1 MEEPFWYSLALI
13 IFNLLLKLSIAK
25 ITQKHN
31 NFPPSPPSLP
41 IIGYLHLLKQPIH
54 RTLQALSGKFGK
66 LLLLRWGSRGVLL
79 VSSPSLAEE
88 LFTKHDII
96 FANRPRLL
104 IGKHLA
110 YDFTTVS
117 LAPYGDLWRNL
128 RRIMT
133 LELFS
138 ASRLA
143 QFSSI
148 RQGEVRLLLNEI
160 MKKSCTERKT
170 KIELESKFTE
180 LSFNVMTM
188 MVVGKRFYG
197 ENVLDVEEAKN
208 IQKVIRDGMDISG
221 AANLGDFFPF
231 LQWIDISGIEKK
243 MCGSNG
249 KEVKKLMIDNLLAL
263 QETEP
268 QFYTEEIIKGII
280 LVMLVA
286 GTNTSSTTLDWAMA
300 LLINHPETMENV
312 KAEIEA
318 KIGQER
324 LLEEQ
329 DLPKLTYLQNA
340 INETLRL
347 YPPSPLLFPHEAYED
362 CVVGGF
368 DVPRHTM
375 LFINAWGIHRD
386 PNTGPVRYKW
396 FPLGKCM
403 FIATSSHIDKKRVK
417 RMEEPFWYGL
427 ALIIFTLLLKLSTTR
442 QKHKKNLPPS
452 PPSLP
457 MIGHLHLVKQ
467 PIRRT
472 LQALAQKFCKVLR
485 LRWGSRR
492 VLLVSS
498 PSVAEELFTKHDI
511 IFASRPRLLVG
522 KHFAYDF
529 TTVTLAPYGDLWR
542 NLRRVMTLEV
552 FSSARLA
559 QFSSIR
565 QGEVRLLLNQTM
577 KSCAKSMTKVELKSK
592 FTELSFNVMTM
603 MAVGKSSGGSSHGL
617 AGLMPDPKF

>member
-13 IFNLLLKLSIAK
+13 IIFTLLLKLSIAK

-41 IIGYLHLLKQPIH
+41 IIGHLHLLKQPIH

-66 LLLLRWGSRGVLL
+66 LLLLRWGSRRVLL

-138 ASRLA
+138 TSRLA

-170 KIELESKFTE
+170 KIELKSKFTE

-231 LQWIDISGIEKK
+231 LQWIDITGIEKK
-243 MCGSNG
+243 MVRLMAKMDRFLQGLVEERREILSTKCGSNG
-249 KEVKKLMIDNLLAL
+249 KEVEKLMIDNLLAL

-268 QFYTEEIIKGII
+268 QFYTDEIIKGII

-286 GTNTSSTTLDWAMA
+286 GTDTTSTALDWAMA
-300 LLINHPETMENV
+300 LLLNHPETMEKV
-312 KAEIEA
+312 RAEIET

-324 LLEEQ
+324 LLEEH
-329 DLPKLTYLQNA
+329 DLPKLTYLQNV

-347 YPPSPLLFPHEAYED
+347 YPPSPLLFPHEASEH

-368 DVPRHTM
+368 EVPRHTM
-375 LFINAWGIHRD
+375 LFINAWAIHRD
-386 PNTGPVRYKW
+386 PEVWEDPTRFEPERFEGWSGDGSEGYK
-396 FPLGKCM
+396 L
-403 FIATSSHIDKKRVK
+403 IAFGAGRRGCPGAALANRLI
-417 RMEEPFWYGL
+417 GL
-427 ALIIFTLLLKLSTTR
+427 ALGTWIQSFEWERISEENVDMSEGLGLSMPRAQPLEAMCKPRPIMFSTLK
-442 QKHKKNLPPS
+442 
-452 PPSLP
+452 
-457 MIGHLHLVKQ
+457 
-467 PIRRT
+467 
-472 LQALAQKFCKVLR
+472 
-485 LRWGSRR
+485 
-492 VLLVSS
+492 
-498 PSVAEELFTKHDI
+498 
-511 IFASRPRLLVG
+511 
-522 KHFAYDF
+522 
-529 TTVTLAPYGDLWR
+529 
-542 NLRRVMTLEV
+542 
-552 FSSARLA
+552 
-559 QFSSIR
+559 
-565 QGEVRLLLNQTM
+565 
-577 KSCAKSMTKVELKSK
+577 
-592 FTELSFNVMTM
+592 
-603 MAVGKSSGGSSHGL
+603 
-617 AGLMPDPKF
+617 